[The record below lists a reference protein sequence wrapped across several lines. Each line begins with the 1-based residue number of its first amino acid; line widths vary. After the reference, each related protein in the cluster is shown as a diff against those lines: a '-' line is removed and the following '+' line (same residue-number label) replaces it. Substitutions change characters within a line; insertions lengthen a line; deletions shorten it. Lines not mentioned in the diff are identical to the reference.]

1 MAKPTAEDL
10 RRFSTNELLQR
21 HTREEIKQAIRE
33 AREGITQARPGFVDR
48 FKASFAPSPEAE
60 ADIYKRSG
68 YKARPRGE
76 DVVIDQPGGGYINV
90 DPPGF
95 DVGDIADVGGEL
107 PSIVLGAGG
116 GLLAG
121 LGGLATGPGALAA
134 AAAGSAGGSAAG
146 EYGRQQLAQYF
157 GAEQPTDWGRVGTEA
172 ALGAAGEG
180 VGKLLARPLRGLVS
194 KARRTMRSGP
204 AGLTGPEVPVQP
216 EIAQTLD
223 DLGQFD
229 LRFGTQLE
237 ARAPLDV
244 QTQSEMVGEFQQRI
258 RESPGGGR
266 RVRENIDKPFA
277 QEVERGYE
285 AMGRAQGID
294 PITQEQ
300 RLGVGSRLQEAATKT
315 KTDPEFGR
323 LATRRRRYEAFEELV
338 DPNAEPDLSNTQK
351 AIQEILKSKIMR
363 RELVGT
369 AGLEDLNKAIE
380 AAQKIQTFD
389 RLNLEREALNDQI
402 DPKSW
407 ATPMA
412 GGPQG
417 LMKRLWTGLND
428 DWEAFLEAGGKKST
442 RPGADAPD
450 PAPTIDLDIKT
461 AQAAR
466 AVGETLTPNQIV
478 RGMGGLQ
485 PSELKRIKG
494 AMDVDRGMASAIG
507 KLRGRPG
514 MTIEEMLENVRGSE
528 QGDSIFRAAG
538 IESADD
544 FMEAI
549 RTKTFFQKFQAGTE
563 AFERGATREQAE
575 AARGQIG
582 PLFERIENAG
592 TVDDLQAIAR
602 EFEEARA
609 AGIVD
614 VEDLTVAND
623 EIKKRYNSINRM
635 EIEPKFLKELPE
647 PGEVPPEWLDLGPEG
662 RSYAQEVL
670 DKIGTDSS
678 DESVRHL
685 SVIARELPTPAFGE
699 SPIDEFYHAT
709 YGGQLN
715 ASLLAKAMDLP
726 GKSHV
731 GTLGDVLLGKELRE
745 LYKDALDVDIY
756 IHNAALKQRTREGV
770 ESMGALGRVR
780 GDRPVIIVGNETAS
794 QRENIFRTIL
804 HEGTHALRAKKGRL
818 SEGIGPVDPENYE
831 SYRALPFE
839 ESARRMTDH
848 ANKILTDHAK
858 GEIAL
863 DGLISSPKG
872 LLMRISDK
880 AAADKPAG
888 WRPEMGTK
896 TPLYNDLAEFYT
908 LITNLK
914 DKEALK
920 AGKAARSY
928 ASGLYK
934 IDESSVVGRLFR
946 NEETWSDIPARLT
959 KGEGLTPEE
968 IRGLKRYVGAEG
980 VKEKGIDPSVRG
992 QKAWTDLQSS
1002 VLEDLKKASIWR
1014 GARYAKTTPDQ
1025 FVIDGEKLVRKLDNL
1040 KPGALDEI
1048 FGPVLADD
1056 LTRFANMVEG
1066 AQKSEKQF
1074 GNISGSGSNLASPFH
1089 MALLSKLFSGAPQ
1102 TAIADI
1108 LGRMAASTG
1117 GGLALGTRTG
1127 VDLLT
1132 GQTGWQRGLKARPRL
1147 LETLG
1152 RVGGLT
1158 TVQGAQGSTGAR

>member
-1 MAKPTAEDL
+1 MAKPTLEEL
-10 RRFSTNELLQR
+10 RQYAGRTHELLQR
-21 HTREEIKQAIRE
+21 YTHAEIEQGVRE
-33 AREGITQARPGFVDR
+33 AREGITQARPGFMDR

-60 ADIYKRSG
+60 ADIYKSLG

-76 DVVIDQPGGGYINV
+76 DVVIDKPGGGYINV
-90 DPPGF
+90 DPAGL
-95 DVGDIADVGGEL
+95 DWGDIADVGGEL
-107 PSIVLGAGG
+107 PSIALGTGG

-121 LGGLATGPGALAA
+121 LGGLVTGPGALAA
-134 AAAGSAGGSAAG
+134 AAAGSAAGSAAG
-146 EYGRQQLAQYF
+146 ELGRQQIAQYF

-172 ALGAAGEG
+172 VLGAAGEG

-194 KARRTMRSGP
+194 KARRTTRSGP

-223 DLGQFD
+223 DLGAFD

-450 PAPTIDLDIKT
+450 PPPTIDLDIKT

-549 RTKTFFQKFQAGTE
+549 RTKSFFQKFQAGAE
-563 AFERGATREQAE
+563 SFERGATREQAE

-623 EIKKRYNSINRM
+623 EIGKRYQTILERTVA
-635 EIEPKFLKELPE
+635 PKTDIPDIGLP
-647 PGEVPPEWLDLGPEG
+647 
-662 RSYAQEVL
+662 SQ
-670 DKIGTDSS
+670 
-678 DESVRHL
+678 
-685 SVIARELPTPAFGE
+685 
-699 SPIDEFYHAT
+699 
-709 YGGQLN
+709 
-715 ASLLAKAMDLP
+715 
-726 GKSHV
+726 
-731 GTLGDVLLGKELRE
+731 
-745 LYKDALDVDIY
+745 
-756 IHNAALKQRTREGV
+756 AALE
-770 ESMGALGRVR
+770 
-780 GDRPVIIVGNETAS
+780 
-794 QRENIFRTIL
+794 
-804 HEGTHALRAKKGRL
+804 
-818 SEGIGPVDPENYE
+818 
-831 SYRALPFE
+831 
-839 ESARRMTDH
+839 
-848 ANKILTDHAK
+848 
-858 GEIAL
+858 
-863 DGLISSPKG
+863 
-872 LLMRISDK
+872 
-880 AAADKPAG
+880 
-888 WRPEMGTK
+888 
-896 TPLYNDLAEFYT
+896 
-908 LITNLK
+908 
-914 DKEALK
+914 

-968 IRGLKRYVGAEG
+968 IRGLKRYIGAEG

-1002 VLEDLKKASIWR
+1002 VLEDIKKASIWR
-1014 GARYAKTTPDQ
+1014 GARYAKTTPGQ
-1025 FVIDGEKLVRKLDNL
+1025 FVIDGQKMVRKLDDL

-1074 GNISGSGSNLASPFH
+1074 GNISGTGSNNASMFN
-1089 MALLSKLFSGAPQ
+1089 MALLGKLFSGAPQ

-1108 LGRMAASTG
+1108 LGRTAASTG

-1158 TVQGAQGSTGAR
+1158 TVQGAQSSTGAR